1 MTFYN
6 FLLTIVNLLIIIL
19 LQTTSSCKYLK
30 VVVQYFLG
38 GDFMNNRGLKNRKPI
53 SNAVDIKIYEA
64 FEKLSK
70 DTKIPKSKLLD
81 EALQDLI
88 IKYTNPTK

>member
-1 MTFYN
+1 
-6 FLLTIVNLLIIIL
+6 
-19 LQTTSSCKYLK
+19 
-30 VVVQYFLG
+30 
-38 GDFMNNRGLKNRKPI
+38 MNNRGLKNRKPI